1 MSLTA
6 EQQKKYGLKPTDA
19 SKSDHENG
27 IVKDA
32 SGNFYQIQGFSRE
45 QNEGIDT
52 DQGKVFGSS
61 LEKDSGVD
69 YSNFNTATD
78 VEGALQE
85 LGGGGDDGGGPTEAI
100 VHSKEIQTA
109 KERVKNW
116 EDSVASGEQSEG
128 IFGPSN
134 DDPVNQTGSAKDQ
147 TKQAAHAFIAR
158 EKRDVGKM
166 LNEDIKV

>member
-1 MSLTA
+1 MSR
-6 EQQKKYGLKPTDA
+6 
-19 SKSDHENG
+19 H
-27 IVKDA
+27 
-32 SGNFYQIQGFSRE
+32 
-45 QNEGIDT
+45 EGIDT

-116 EDSVASGEQSEG
+116 EDAVQSGKQSEE
-128 IFGPSN
+128 IFGG
-134 DDPVNQTGSAKDQ
+134 DPVNDTRQ
-147 TKQAAHAFIAR
+147 R
-158 EKRDVGKM
+158 C
-166 LNEDIKV
+166 

>member
-116 EDSVASGEQSEG
+116 EDAVQSGKQSEE
-128 IFGPSN
+128 IFGG
-134 DDPVNQTGSAKDQ
+134 DPVNDTGSAADQ
-147 TKQAAHAFIAR
+147 TTKAANAFIAR